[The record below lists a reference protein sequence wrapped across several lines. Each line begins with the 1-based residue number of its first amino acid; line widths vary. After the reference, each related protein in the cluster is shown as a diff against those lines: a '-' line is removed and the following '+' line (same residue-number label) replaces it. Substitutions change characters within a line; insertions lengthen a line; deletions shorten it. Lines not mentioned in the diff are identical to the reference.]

1 MPNVTGDSADPAV
14 AATSGINTGGG
25 DGVFGRGN
33 RGVVGESQGGVGV
46 QGESHDGI
54 GVWAQSGT
62 YEGVHAETRS
72 ATTASIAA
80 YNLNPTGTGAAI
92 FAKKEGDVGHAGFFH
107 GDVHVEGELVVTGAL
122 NLTGADYA
130 ESMTVSAGRVLA
142 GMVVVI
148 GDDGGLEPCRSEYDT
163 RVAGV
168 VSGAGGVPAA
178 VVLDRHDGGADVA
191 LMGKLWTM
199 ADATELPIRP
209 GDLLTTSATAG
220 HARRVDDPSRAFGAV
235 LGKALTS
242 LEGGT
247 GLVRV
252 LVNAH

>member
-1 MPNVTGDSADPAV
+1 MPNVAGDSADPAL
-14 AATSGINTGGG
+14 AATTGMNTGGG

-33 RGVVGESQGGVGV
+33 RGVVGESPGGVGV
-46 QGESHDGI
+46 QGESADGV
-54 GVWAQSGT
+54 GVWAQSTT

-72 ATTASIAA
+72 PLTASIAA
-80 YNLNPTGTGAAI
+80 YNLNPTGTGAAL
-92 FAKKEGDVGHAGFFH
+92 FAKKEGDVGHAGFFD

-122 NLTGADYA
+122 NLVGADYA
-130 ESMTVSAGRVLA
+130 ESMTVSAERVVA

-148 GDDGGLEPCRSEYDT
+148 GDDGALEPCRRDYDT

-178 VVLDRHDGGADVA
+178 VVLDRHDGGVDVA

-199 ADATELPIRP
+199 ADATEAPIRP
-209 GDLLTTSATAG
+209 GDLLTTSGTPG
-220 HARRVDDPSRAFGAV
+220 HARRVTDTSRAFGAV
-235 LGKALTS
+235 IGKALTG
-242 LEGGT
+242 LDGGT